1 MKHIIALLLIL
12 IVIPISAQ
20 ENRFTDSTGIPD
32 NQVGQYV
39 MPFLDMIN
47 NADNDQIK
55 EFVQKNYEPSFRAK
69 FSMDEITGLIN
80 YIHNTCGKLS
90 FYSVREFQEK
100 LPDNQIM
107 IIVQPER
114 IESRIAFILRTTN
127 DPPYLI
133 NNIAILQSN
142 PQIRPALLVIDVQ
155 NEYLPRMSEEDKQDS
170 LRMINE
176 CIWLFRQKG
185 LPIIRV
191 YNTDPQRGPA
201 VDSEGFMFPS
211 TINISEEDPKI
222 IKNFPS
228 AFRNTNLDDILKE
241 KGCNRVFLCGLSATG
256 CVLATYFGAA
266 ERGYNTFMVK
276 DTLMSP
282 NHTQTRV
289 IEDISNTVN
298 IQMLMFM
305 VDQIVKPVEK
315 ISNQKELSVSPDIL
329 KQYVGSYQLAPNF
342 IMMVT
347 LEGDQ
352 LITQAT
358 GQPKFPVYAK
368 SETTFVPEAFPAQIE
383 FFKNDKGEVTY
394 LVLTQNGQKVKA
406 PRI

>member
-1 MKHIIALLLIL
+1 
-12 IVIPISAQ
+12 
-20 ENRFTDSTGIPD
+20 
-32 NQVGQYV
+32 
-39 MPFLDMIN
+39 
-47 NADNDQIK
+47 
-55 EFVQKNYEPSFRAK
+55 
-69 FSMDEITGLIN
+69 
-80 YIHNTCGKLS
+80 
-90 FYSVREFQEK
+90 
-100 LPDNQIM
+100 
-107 IIVQPER
+107 
-114 IESRIAFILRTTN
+114 
-127 DPPYLI
+127 
-133 NNIAILQSN
+133 
-142 PQIRPALLVIDVQ
+142 
-155 NEYLPRMSEEDKQDS
+155 
-170 LRMINE
+170 
-176 CIWLFRQKG
+176 
-185 LPIIRV
+185 
-191 YNTDPQRGPA
+191 
-201 VDSEGFMFPS
+201 
-211 TINISEEDPKI
+211 
-222 IKNFPS
+222 
-228 AFRNTNLDDILKE
+228 
-241 KGCNRVFLCGLSATG
+241 
-256 CVLATYFGAA
+256 
-266 ERGYNTFMVK
+266 
-276 DTLMSP
+276 MSP

-383 FFKNDKGEVTY
+383 FFKNDKGEVTH